1 MAVAAKHWQSEPWLQ
16 SQDAAPQKRRRLSI
30 SDVESEL
37 HRNGLCQ
44 PFLSELRTLDH
55 EVQASARSKR
65 ALMAEEHGA
74 NNDKRRR
81 VSSSLCE
88 SDIMADTVQQAG
100 GVIMP
105 YSASRR
111 YARWPPRSSSS
122 RNPIA
127 VDPEGIAFV
136 MSPNGLLI
144 AELPPHIRCVIT
156 AMGVRAKALCID
168 SSGTAYFLSEENTF
182 VPIMHAVRSIKE
194 THDDAARIQFLNSG
208 SSSSS
213 PNHKCVPEICHVT
226 VEEVDDSSTDIP
238 SSECGDADMDTD

>member
-1 MAVAAKHWQSEPWLQ
+1 MAAAAKHWQSEPWLQ

-30 SDVESEL
+30 SEVEGEL
-37 HRNGLCQ
+37 QRNGVCQ
-44 PFLSELRTLDH
+44 PFLSELRKLED
-55 EVQASARSKR
+55 EVQDSARLSKR
-65 ALMAEEHGA
+65 ALTAEGHGA
-74 NNDKRRR
+74 NNEKRRR
-81 VSSSLCE
+81 VSSSSSCA
-88 SDIMADTVQQAG
+88 SHTTADIVQHAG
-100 GVIMP
+100 GAIVP

-111 YARWPPRSSSS
+111 CPIPPPRSSSS
-122 RNPIA
+122 RIA

-168 SSGTAYFLSEENTF
+168 SNGTAYFLSEENTF

-194 THDDAARIQFLNSG
+194 SQDEAARIQLLNPG
-208 SSSSS
+208 ASSSTLSQ
-213 PNHKCVPEICHVT
+213 KRMPEICHVT

-238 SSECGDADMDTD
+238 SSECGDADMETD